1 MTLSPCPI
9 TLSHH
14 PFRTDR
20 QDVLKI
26 DAHHAD
32 IRTVSNVSEAMH
44 RLMDH
49 VVGRVPGVT
58 GALVASTD
66 GFVLASRLPVSTQ
79 ADAASVAA
87 MSAAVL
93 GLGNRLVQAV
103 APGPAQ
109 IAEFRSNQSQ
119 AYVFAIENA
128 ATLTILA
135 EPDAERPQLI
145 AVGREITT
153 GLARLLRGTIDV

>member
-1 MTLSPCPI
+1 VNSQEPLKTEA
-9 TLSHH
+9 
-14 PFRTDR
+14 DR
-20 QDVLKI
+20 
-26 DAHHAD
+26 AD
-32 IRTVSNVSEAMH
+32 IPTVSDVADAMH

-58 GALVASTD
+58 GALVASAD
-66 GFVLASRLPVSTQ
+66 GFVLASRLPPSTR

-93 GLGNRLVQAV
+93 GLGNRLVDAV
-103 APGPAQ
+103 APGPAHV
-109 IAEFRSNQSQ
+109 AEFRSSQGQ
-119 AYVFAIENA
+119 AYVFAIAHA

-135 EPDAERPQLI
+135 EPEAERPQLI

-153 GLARLLRGTIDV
+153 GLSRLLRGTIDV